1 MKSKLMGWQPEHADN
16 RLSFTIGSI
25 VGFIQYW
32 LNIHL
37 PTDFWSKLLEGVI
50 TALLC
55 GFGGMVGKELFKITK
70 RSLVDYFRTRKNKPH
85 E

>member
-1 MKSKLMGWQPEHADN
+1 MKQKIMGWQPENGDN

-37 PTDFWSKLLEGVI
+37 PVDFWSKLLEGVI

-55 GFGGMVGKELFKITK
+55 GFGGMLGKELFKITK
-70 RSLVDYFRTRKNKPH
+70 RAFVEYFKTRKKKTP
-85 E
+85 

>member
-1 MKSKLMGWQPEHADN
+1 MKQLMGWQPEHSDN
-16 RLSFTIGSI
+16 RLSFFIGSI

-50 TALLC
+50 TAGLC
-55 GFGGMVGKELFKITK
+55 GFAGMVGKELFKIIK
-70 RSLVDYFRTRKNKPH
+70 VYLIGYFRNRKNVKD

>member
-1 MKSKLMGWQPEHADN
+1 MKRNLMGWQPENADN
-16 RLSFTIGSI
+16 RLSFTIGSL

-37 PTDFWSKLLEGVI
+37 PVDFWSKLLEGVI

-55 GFGGMVGKELFKITK
+55 GFAGMIGKELFTITK
-70 RSLVDYFRTRKNKPH
+70 KALVEYFRSRKNKTP
-85 E
+85 